1 VFLLAAAAIFLLP
14 RLDLTVF
21 GRTLVVT
28 DYRAGTLAYV
38 GIYLIAL
45 LGLNLLTGITGQI
58 SLGHGAFMLIGG
70 YTTAILISNGARPGD
85 PPLELLGHQ
94 FTSDLR
100 DIWTI
105 PLAGLIAGLF
115 GFLFGFPAL
124 RLHGLYLALATFA
137 VAVATPAIVRKYE
150 GFTGGGGGINFFDA
164 EGRTRSQITTDPVT
178 FEQVE
183 SKIEVLGL
191 SIPSFNEWL
200 YYLSWTLALV
210 LFGAAWLLL
219 RGRFGRA
226 LRAVRD
232 SELAAA
238 SSGVN
243 LARYKTLAFGISAFY
258 AGVAGSLLAIATTF
272 VNPDTFPITL
282 SIFLLVG
289 VVVGGL
295 GSLWPLVFGAIFIHF
310 MQIEWAQRAEAV
322 VPNWIPILGD
332 IDTDAPGAPAV
343 AFGVVLI
350 LIMLAFPGGAAGLI
364 RRVTSLATSARR
376 RA

>member
-1 VFLLAAAAIFLLP
+1 MKRRELIWVLGFLLAAAAIFLLP
-14 RLDLTVF
+14 RFVSDF
-21 GRTLVVT
+21 
-28 DYRAGTLAYV
+28 RAQQFAYV
-38 GIYLIAL
+38 GIYFIAL

-70 YTTAILISNGARPGD
+70 YTTAILISDQG
-85 PPLELLGHQ
+85 LKLGSHT
-94 FTSDLR
+94 FSSDMT

-105 PLAGLIAGLF
+105 PIAGLVAGLA

-124 RLHGLYLALATFA
+124 RLSGIYLALATFA
-137 VAVATPAIVRKYE
+137 IAVATPAVVRKFE
-150 GFTGGGGGINFFDA
+150 EFTGGGGGINLF
-164 EGRTRSQITTDPVT
+164 GLPGLTGVIDPVT
-178 FEQVE
+178 
-183 SKIEVLGL
+183 
-191 SIPSFNEWL
+191 IPIIDRTLSFNEWL

-210 LFGAAWLLL
+210 MLAGAWLML
-219 RGRFGRA
+219 RGRFGRS

-258 AGVAGSLLAIATTF
+258 AGMAGSLLAIATTF
-272 VNPDTFPITL
+272 VNPDTFPIAL

-310 MQIEWAQRAEAV
+310 MQIEWAQRVESV
-322 VPNWIPILGD
+322 IPNWLPLLGD
-332 IDTDAPGAPAV
+332 VDTDAPGAPAV
-343 AFGVVLI
+343 AFGVILI
-350 LIMLAFPGGAAGLI
+350 LIMLVAPGGAAG
-364 RRVTSLATSARR
+364 VLATLKARATR
-376 RA
+376 GYHRVR